1 MSRAT
6 ITGVLAWLVAVV
18 GATTIGLL
26 AVGAIGDGIAGP
38 GGDRTLSAA
47 EVESRLAAPPH
58 SVPAA
63 AAPAPAGAQPEVLAS
78 QGGTVLVRCVGG
90 VPEIMSVTPAQGYSS
105 HDSGSDDDDGDSHR
119 DRVRF
124 EADDIKVQMQLS
136 CASGRPTQIVTV
148 EDD

>member
-38 GGDRTLSAA
+38 GDRTLGPA

-58 SVPAA
+58 PGHAPEP
-63 AAPAPAGAQPEVLAS
+63 PAPLGDRPEVLAS

-105 HDSGSDDDDGDSHR
+105 HDAGRDDDDDGDSRR

-124 EADDIKVQMQLS
+124 EADDVKVQMLLS
-136 CASGRPTQIVTV
+136 CASGRPTHTVTV
-148 EDD
+148 ADD